1 MRGVTVITH
10 LGTSS
15 SEVNPKQAA
24 HENRIVAC
32 LLKRGPIRE
41 NSVKLYTG
49 AIRRVGHEMHDAA
62 VNSLLE
68 QGIIRK
74 LTTTRTNSF
83 ILELTKSV
91 PEMQHNISPTRNSG
105 RHSVDGAVGIGH

>member
-1 MRGVTVITH
+1 MRVGVTVITH

-49 AIRRVGHEMHDAA
+49 AIRRVGHEMHNAA

-83 ILELTKSV
+83 ILELMKSV
-91 PEMQHNISPTRNSG
+91 PPMHTISRQQADRENIESMVRSG
-105 RHSVDGAVGIGH
+105 

>member
-1 MRGVTVITH
+1 VGVKVITH
-10 LGTSS
+10 LGTSIK
-15 SEVNPKQAA
+15 EINPKQAA

-32 LLKRGPIRE
+32 LIKRGPLRE
-41 NSVKLYTG
+41 NGVKLYTG
-49 AIRRVGHEMHDAA
+49 AIQRVGHEIHDAA

-83 ILELTKSV
+83 ILELTKSLQ
-91 PEMQHNISPTRNSG
+91 EQSKISPQERK
-105 RHSVDGAVGIGH
+105 HP